1 MISFY
6 ELTCFT
12 KVSNAAFGICSS
24 TSISKAEFDIAFEV
38 LKKLTDNRC
47 DWTQEQKE
55 QYKLLVDFVKHGI
68 EHS

>member
-6 ELTCFT
+6 ELACFS
-12 KVSNAAFGICSS
+12 KVYTAALGMCPCA
-24 TSISKAEFDIAFEV
+24 SISKAEFDIAFEV
-38 LKKLTDNRC
+38 IKKLTDNRF

-55 QYKLLVDFVKHGI
+55 NYKLLVDFVKHGI